1 MERIEIP
8 IPSLWNTALKSV
20 LLLVGIYLLTQ
31 DRLAVA
37 QQGMVLNWRSITR
50 KTQQSLLYLGSMLF
64 MNTAFN
70 LNFSLAG
77 TVKTL
82 AGNYQA

>member
-31 DRLAVA
+31 DGLAVA
-37 QQGMVLNWRSITR
+37 QQGMVLNWRSI
-50 KTQQSLLYLGSMLF
+50 S
-64 MNTAFN
+64 
-70 LNFSLAG
+70 
-77 TVKTL
+77 
-82 AGNYQA
+82 